1 MTTQKW
7 RKIMKNR
14 ECRETGHLQRGTQ
27 KSEALE
33 NLGERERER
42 EREAQ
47 CCLGWVL
54 GVKVRIQDSV
64 GIYRTL
70 KFNFRARLR
79 LSEF

>member
-7 RKIMKNR
+7 LKITQNR
-14 ECRETGHLQRGTQ
+14 ECIETVHLQRGTQ

-42 EREAQ
+42 
-47 CCLGWVL
+47 GPVL
-54 GVKVRIQDSV
+54 SWMGLDSGSEGQDSV

-70 KFNFRARLR
+70 KFNFRTRLR
-79 LSEF
+79 YQNFN